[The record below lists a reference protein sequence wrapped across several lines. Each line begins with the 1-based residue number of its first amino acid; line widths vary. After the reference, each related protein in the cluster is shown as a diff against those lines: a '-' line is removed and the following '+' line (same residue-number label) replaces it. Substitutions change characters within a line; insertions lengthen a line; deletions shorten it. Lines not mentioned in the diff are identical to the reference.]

1 MGGFGAHDAKQNLN
15 VRNNSVCYQPSLE
28 SVYAEFMVAVR
39 EGQQQKKVESV
50 AAQQS

>member
-1 MGGFGAHDAKQNLN
+1 MDEFVVNDAKLKRNALNNN
-15 VRNNSVCYQPSLE
+15 VRYQPSLE
-28 SVYAEFMVAVR
+28 TVFAEFMEAAR